1 MNSII
6 IDGLSFSLPLFIIA
20 IGGIYSER
28 SGITNLA
35 LEGLLGFGAFTGGLT
50 AAIIYEFS
58 SIGGTSSMYIALFAA
73 LMGGM
78 IYAMLHA
85 LLCIKFKANQVIS
98 GVVINILATALT
110 AFLTN
115 QINSSLFGKASNR
128 FVLEVSPRFSVPVL
142 SEIPV
147 LGAFFTSIY
156 PFEIV
161 ILIIALIM
169 WYVLEKTPYGLR
181 LRAAGDNPQAVD
193 AAGVN
198 VEMIRFSAVMVSG
211 AMSGLGG
218 MCFAYSIS
226 SNVSPSI
233 FSGYGY
239 LSIAAFI
246 FGNWKIGPTF
256 WACILFGFARSAG
269 YSLVNVLSLPSAYS
283 DLVLTLPYIITVIL
297 LLFVS
302 KANRAPKSLGE
313 VYDKGKR

>member
-218 MCFAYSIS
+218 MCFA
-226 SNVSPSI
+226 
-233 FSGYGY
+233 
-239 LSIAAFI
+239 AFI
-246 FGNWKIGPTF
+246 FGNWKIGPTL

>member
-115 QINSSLFGKASNR
+115 QTNSSLFGKASNR

-226 SNVSPSI
+226 SNVSPLLLSSSATGR
-233 FSGYGY
+233 SGLHSGLAFCSDSPEAPDIR
-239 LSIAAFI
+239 LSMSSRFQALI
-246 FGNWKIGPTF
+246 P
-256 WACILFGFARSAG
+256 ILF
-269 YSLVNVLSLPSAYS
+269 
-283 DLVLTLPYIITVIL
+283 
-297 LLFVS
+297 
-302 KANRAPKSLGE
+302 
-313 VYDKGKR
+313 